1 MNSAD
6 KKAAGTRPAEPGG
19 VRLIA
24 VGLNRQRDQYGESK
38 SCNIP
43 NAERRTQV
51 WNMEVKFSQ

>member
-38 SCNIP
+38 NRNIS
-43 NAERRTQV
+43 NAGRRTQV
-51 WNMEVKFSQ
+51 GDTEI